1 MTRHIFLPLLLS
13 TAVALPVLAQQ
24 TNSTSSGQPA
34 ATSDQSTSQSV
45 TSGPR
50 EPIPPQTPTDFWDG
64 DNPNLVNLVTHP
76 FANKKYVERHVGPIR
91 DRINELDQL
100 TSENGRTIKDVD
112 TRATQGIQLASEK
125 VNLAD
130 QHATDANSKAQT
142 AQTSATQA
150 STRVSTV
157 EQMVGNLDQYKGD
170 AQTEIRFRAG
180 QTALSKAA
188 KDALDAMVVPLKVLV
203 SMMSAPA
210 SK

>member
-24 TNSTSSGQPA
+24 TNSAS
-34 ATSDQSTSQSV
+34 SDQSTSQNV
-45 TSGPR
+45 NNGPR

-76 FANKKYVERHVGPIR
+76 FANKKYVEWHVGPIR
-91 DRINELDQL
+91 DRMNEVGQ
-100 TSENGRTIKDVD
+100 IP
-112 TRATQGIQLASEK
+112 SEK

-142 AQTSATQA
+142 AQTNATLA
-150 STRVSTV
+150 STQVSTA

-170 AQTEIRFRAG
+170 A
-180 QTALSKAA
+180 
-188 KDALDAMVVPLKVLV
+188 
-203 SMMSAPA
+203 
-210 SK
+210 